1 MGRCGEEGSNPLKQ
15 KMAREAALKFTHSD
29 SIADCVPY
37 GNGHINDTYL
47 VTAPHMRGEDVF
59 ILQKINTH
67 VFRNPEEVM
76 ENMVGVTNWIR
87 HQLEADGI
95 DYRRRVLQIVRTRE
109 GTPYYK
115 DSCQGFWRAVR
126 QIRGAVCYEM
136 APSEEIFYQ
145 SAAAF
150 GHFQYLL
157 REYPVKKLHETIP
170 DFHNTPVR
178 CRQFLTAVSKDP
190 AGRLA
195 LAGPEVAFL
204 KERIGTLSGRLAQA
218 AGDGIL
224 PLRVTHNDTKLNN
237 VMMDPETGEGL
248 CVIDLDT
255 VMPGLS
261 VTDFGDAIRFGASTA
276 AEDETDLQKVHF
288 DRRLY
293 EVYRQGFIDG
303 CKGALTP
310 GEISMLPDGAMVIT
324 YEQALR
330 FLTDYL
336 MGDVYYKTA
345 RPSHNLDRARTQIRL
360 LSEMEAE
367 FENGTAC

>member
-1 MGRCGEEGSNPLKQ
+1 MNQ
-15 KMAREAALKFTHSD
+15 KMILEAARQFAPLAA
-29 SIADCVPY
+29 SITCVPY
-37 GNGHINDTYL
+37 GNGHINDTFL
-47 VTAPHMRGEDVF
+47 ATAVSGRDKDTF
-59 ILQKINTH
+59 ILQRMNTH
-67 VFRNPEEVM
+67 VFKKPREVM
-76 ENMVGVTNWIR
+76 ENVAGVTEWIR
-87 HQLEADGI
+87 RSLEESGADWH
-95 DYRRRVLQIVRTRE
+95 RRVLQIIRTAE
-109 GTPYYK
+109 GEPCFT
-115 DSCQGFWRAVR
+115 DSSGGWWRALGL
-126 QIRGAVCYEM
+126 IDGAVCYEK
-136 APSEEIFYQ
+136 APTEEIFYQ
-145 SAAAF
+145 SALAF
-150 GHFQYLL
+150 GNFQRLL
-157 REYPVKKLHETIP
+157 ADYPAKQLHETIP

-178 CRQFLTAVSKDP
+178 CRQFLDAVRDDP

-195 LAGPEVAFL
+195 GAAVETAFL
-204 KERIGTLSGRLAQA
+204 QERAEKLSGRLVHA
-218 AGDGIL
+218 ALAGIL

-237 VMMDPETGEGL
+237 VMMDRETGEGL

-293 EVYRQGFIDG
+293 EVYREGFIEG
-303 CKGALTP
+303 CGGALTS
-310 GEISMLPDGAMVIT
+310 GEIDLLPVGAMVIT

-360 LSEMEAE
+360 LSEMEKE
-367 FENGTAC
+367 FGALL